1 MLTLEL
7 NPETEKKIRRAAE
20 KANKPIEA
28 YVEDVFAML
37 PAENEETPKPAR
49 TGAELMQAIE
59 ALNLSGEYGDM
70 SMTAEEYARK
80 LREESNR
87 PRYA

>member
-7 NPETEKKIRRAAE
+7 KPETEKKLRRAAE
-20 KANKPIEA
+20 KANKPVEI
-28 YVEDVFAML
+28 YVEDVFATL
-37 PAENEETPKPAR
+37 PAANEETPKPR

>member
-7 NPETEKKIRRAAE
+7 KPETERRLRQAAE
-20 KANKPIEA
+20 RAGKPVETYA
-28 YVEDVFAML
+28 EDVFASL
-37 PAENEETPKPAR
+37 PAENEETPKPR
-49 TGAELMQAIE
+49 TGAELMQAID

-70 SMTAEEYARK
+70 SLTAEEYARK